1 MNFYRKDPA
10 RYISIGDLHF
20 PSKPVFLCHSVENE
34 KFVLPGKALRVA
46 IGLGNDRYENQTF
59 QFSFQA
65 FANMVIFEQTFCR
78 VGVMVNRD
86 RVFDSSRK
94 LLFQVFNKFA
104 DPSRPVVVVTVANKN
119 IVLKTRDE
127 GGHFQR

>member
-10 RYISIGDLHF
+10 REISIGNLYL
-20 PSKPVFLCHSVENE
+20 PSKPVLFCHRIENK
-34 KFVLPGKALRVA
+34 KFMLPGKALRVA
-46 IGLGNDRYENQTF
+46 IGLGYDWNEYQTV

-86 RVFDSSRK
+86 RIFDSSRK

-104 DPSRPVVVVTVANKN
+104 DPSRPVIVVTVADKN

-127 GGHFQR
+127 GGHF